1 MPAPPVPVAT
11 PPVPDRPPE
20 LVVPPEVRV
29 VDEPPVL
36 ATPPE
41 LFVPPVVGSV
51 DELVTPEAPAWL
63 EVALLWAALPALALV
78 ADLPAE
84 DPPVVVDPELD
95 CEHPSINNM
104 PMVARVG
111 RVTGQERVSHLIVG
125 SPERRS
131 SALRKHIW

>member
-1 MPAPPVPVAT
+1 M
-11 PPVPDRPPE
+11 
-20 LVVPPEVRV
+20 
-29 VDEPPVL
+29 DEPPVL
-36 ATPPE
+36 VIPPE
-41 LFVPPVVGSV
+41 LFVPPVVGSL
-51 DELVTPEAPAWL
+51 DELAAPEAPAWL
-63 EVALLWAALPALALV
+63 EVTLLWAVLPALADV
-78 ADLPAE
+78 ADLPPE

-111 RVTGQERVSHLIVG
+111 RATGQERVSHLIFG